1 MTTRP
6 ASTADPIPGAQPM
19 PGERTV
25 LDPTGERSEA
35 IRELSAR
42 PPSLDGLTVGL
53 LDISKARARLHWQPR
68 WRLGT
73 ALSHIVAWH
82 QAWLA
87 GQDMR
92 ALCLQQIAQYTAPQT
107 SSVAE
112 FA

>member
-1 MTTRP
+1 MC
-6 ASTADPIPGAQPM
+6 
-19 PGERTV
+19 
-25 LDPTGERSEA
+25 
-35 IRELSAR
+35 IRDR
-42 PPSLDGLTVGL
+42 
-53 LDISKARARLHWQPR
+53 H